1 MTDLNKLRS
10 EFESNEYI
18 KSIIQNFEW
27 SEEFNNY
34 QIKDCVINGNIF
46 DLLEAKNDEQLLN
59 GAWFGWQEKAK
70 AQAVPVWISVDDHMP
85 ESLRNV
91 LVLLDANPAKNQN
104 QMVAHFIPKF
114 TEEYHGD
121 DDWYD
126 YDEDRG
132 CGYVKEGW
140 YANTAYI
147 GDEYSSYFIE
157 EKVTHWKSL
166 KEASESGAEE

>member
-1 MTDLNKLRS
+1 MTGLNKLRS
-10 EFESNEYI
+10 EFEAQHSDKVFKIVKFDEATNAYCLHAHLPLTEI
-18 KSIIQNFEW
+18 NLSALAEI
-27 SEEFNNY
+27 NY
-34 QIKDCVINGNIF
+34 
-46 DLLEAKNDEQLLN
+46 
-59 GAWFGWQEKAK
+59 GWGLWQKAK

-166 KEASESGAEE
+166 KEESESGAEG

>member
-34 QIKDCVINGNIF
+34 QIKDCVVNGNIF

-70 AQAVPVWISVDDHMP
+70 AQAVP
-85 ESLRNV
+85 EGYV
-91 LVLLDANPAKNQN
+91 LVPLEPTQEMLAAANHAPMP
-104 QMVAHFIPKF
+104 MVHIDSIS
-114 TEEYHGD
+114 G
-121 DDWYD
+121 
-126 YDEDRG
+126 R
-132 CGYVKEGW
+132 
-140 YANTAYI
+140 
-147 GDEYSSYFIE
+147 
-157 EKVTHWKSL
+157 EKLRISTQYKAMVNVCK
-166 KEASESGAEE
+166 SGAEG

>member
-34 QIKDCVINGNIF
+34 QIKDCVVNGNIF

-70 AQAVPVWISVDDHMP
+70 DQAVS
-85 ESLRNV
+85 EGYV
-91 LVLLDANPAKNQN
+91 LVPKD
-104 QMVAHFIPKF
+104 VAERTIEH
-114 TEEYHGD
+114 
-121 DDWYD
+121 
-126 YDEDRG
+126 
-132 CGYVKEGW
+132 
-140 YANTAYI
+140 I
-147 GDEYSSYFIE
+147 GLAMCHPSNYSYE
-157 EKVTHWKSL
+157 EKIM
-166 KEASESGAEE
+166 EADQVVIERAIEARESGA